1 MNTKRLDT
9 FRFAE
14 KCLYEYKRNMAGL
27 DILRN
32 DLQTIQAGTDV
43 HAQNYDNALTFTGDP
58 SDPVQTR
65 MMRIEKL
72 EERIRLL
79 ERMTQPVTRL
89 VEDLTAPYVLEDS
102 AKAEM
107 YSLME
112 LYYFGQ
118 NSIASV
124 MEALHISRKN
134 VYNRRRELVNMA
146 MGYMG
151 YIAVS
156 R

>member
-1 MNTKRLDT
+1 MSAKRLDT
-9 FRFAE
+9 FRYAE
-14 KCLYEYKRNMAGL
+14 RCLYEYKRNMAGL
-27 DILRN
+27 EILRD
-32 DLQTIQAGTDV
+32 DLRTIQAGTDV
-43 HAQNYDNALTFTGDP
+43 RAQNYQNSLDFTGDP

-79 ERMTQPVTRL
+79 ERFTQPVTRL
-89 VEDLTAPYVLEDS
+89 VEDLTAPYVHEGS

-107 YSLME
+107 YALME

-118 NSIASV
+118 NSITSV
-124 MEALHISRKN
+124 MTELHMSRRN
-134 VYNRRRELVNMA
+134 VYNRRQELVKMA

-151 YIAVS
+151 YI
-156 R
+156 RC

>member
-1 MNTKRLDT
+1 MSAKRLDT
-9 FRFAE
+9 FRYAE
-14 KCLYEYKRNMAGL
+14 RCLYEYKRNMAGL
-27 DILRN
+27 EILRD
-32 DLQTIQAGTDV
+32 DLRTIQAGTDV
-43 HAQNYDNALTFTGDP
+43 HAQNYQNALDFTGDP

-79 ERMTQPVTRL
+79 ERFTQPVTRL
-89 VEDLTAPYVLEDS
+89 VEDLTAPYVLDDS
-102 AKAEM
+102 KKAEM

>member
-1 MNTKRLDT
+1 MGAVAVVAYRASVDEET
-9 FRFAE
+9 
-14 KCLYEYKRNMAGL
+14 
-27 DILRN
+27 LRHERGIGN
-32 DLQTIQAGTDV
+32 GQR
-43 HAQNYDNALTFTGDP
+43 HNNALTFTGDP

-79 ERMTQPVTRL
+79 ERFTQPVTRL
-89 VEDLTAPYVLEDS
+89 VEDLTAPYVHEGS